1 MSYNIGRIV
10 SAMIG
15 RHDEGFLRY
24 LSYIQALIAF
34 NAYI

>member
-1 MSYNIGRIV
+1 MSYNIDRKV
-10 SAMIG
+10 SAMID
-15 RHDEGFLRY
+15 RPDEGFLRY